1 MDVITLLVD
10 RESYSHPDASY
21 MARGILAANDTSP
34 ETPTQTAQN
43 MRMRTAW
50 IGLQLAGQVTL
61 PILIATLLFHKRIA
75 RRNPTVINLCI
86 VWTLATIP
94 PELLFYTGRYNETPS
109 TMLCLFQASMISAM
123 PPMAATA
130 YLAVVVH
137 AGTVLH
143 EIIHSHIPRPFALD
157 LRMIVLLSSPYISF
171 FTFSLYIAVVGAR
184 NPDDVVR
191 GLFVCEV
198 LNHNLSFPVFSFTV
212 VVAALTLIA
221 QFWVSVMFYRN
232 YLARR
237 RRRTYGSRTSK
248 RPLRELSSVDI
259 QLLIRMVAYTIFEI
273 VVMVASIS
281 AIFNPELNA
290 GTLLLATPPIAVF
303 LIFSTS
309 RDIFQAWFP
318 CFFRNRS
325 GPALDSH
332 TTYDDKMPHDV
343 SGISRYSQQSL
354 LPPPLAKTKVSWV
367 DREASAD
374 LEKGVAAESRVN
386 QSPDQYQTQ
395 STMTVVGGSRSSGPE
410 SPLDAIRALR
420 APGGQRIKLW

>member
-1 MDVITLLVD
+1 MDIITLLVD

-21 MARGILAANDTSP
+21 MARWILAANDTSP

-43 MRMRTAW
+43 MPGDPAHPHRHA
-50 IGLQLAGQVTL
+50 
-61 PILIATLLFHKRIA
+61 PFHKRIA

-123 PPMAATA
+123 PPMPLP
-130 YLAVVVH
+130 YL
-137 AGTVLH
+137 
-143 EIIHSHIPRPFALD
+143 
-157 LRMIVLLSSPYISF
+157 SF
-171 FTFSLYIAVVGAR
+171 FTFSLYIAIVGSR
-184 NPDDVVR
+184 NPDDVIR
-191 GLFVCEV
+191 GLFVCKV
-198 LNHNLSFPVFSFTV
+198 INHNLSFPVFSFTV

-237 RRRTYGSRTSK
+237 RRHTYGSRTSK
-248 RPLRELSSVDI
+248 RPLHELSSVYI

-273 VVMVASIS
+273 VVM
-281 AIFNPELNA
+281 
-290 GTLLLATPPIAVF
+290 
-303 LIFSTS
+303 
-309 RDIFQAWFP
+309 DIFQAWFP

-325 GPALDSH
+325 EPALDPR
-332 TTYDDKMPHDV
+332 TTYDDKMPHDM
-343 SGISRYSQQSL
+343 SGISQYSQQSL
-354 LPPPLAKTKVSWV
+354 LPLPLAKTKVSWV

-386 QSPDQYQTQ
+386 QSPDQ
-395 STMTVVGGSRSSGPE
+395 S
-410 SPLDAIRALR
+410 LDVL
-420 APGGQRIKLW
+420 LW